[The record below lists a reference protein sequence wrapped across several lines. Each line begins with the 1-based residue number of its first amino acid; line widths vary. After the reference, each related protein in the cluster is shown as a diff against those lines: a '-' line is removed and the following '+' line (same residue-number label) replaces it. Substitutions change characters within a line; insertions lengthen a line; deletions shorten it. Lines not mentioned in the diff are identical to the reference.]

1 MAARSSGPPP
11 AASQPAAWPPR
22 LLLNTDGNWINNY
35 QERRE
40 PADITRLAGP
50 LRAAGV
56 DMLCA
61 LIGIDDD
68 LSWRGSPHGQL
79 WCDNVTEWNVDGV
92 PTDIHGHPIR
102 EGGGVHIH
110 GRPAA
115 NQQATNAHQELY
127 NTIVSVI
134 EDGHDLLQVYI
145 DGARAHGMGVVGSMR
160 MNDAHTD
167 SEDRMWYGRSALK
180 IERPDLLIGPD
191 LPEAVHGIPWTF
203 SWLWDY
209 ARDEVRERFLGIMD
223 DALTRYDFDGLELDF
238 SRAPPFFKGGQ
249 AVRNIP
255 TMTGF
260 VRQARAIVGRHSK
273 ERGRE
278 LRLIVRVPTSIGESL
293 LIGLDTL
300 EWIRE
305 GLADIVVLSSP
316 GYCITRAD
324 VAEAAAA
331 AGNGPVLIYRGFDG
345 ATYGASPQEGYE
357 RNPPAVLRGAALN
370 GYREGVQGI
379 AVFNY
384 DYGSHRAGPV
394 PGDYHDLTE
403 DHLRVL
409 TELRDPDALARR
421 DRCYYLAGPPQ
432 PGPAA
437 DHRPVL
443 PRRLAL
449 RGRGAGAGHALTITV
464 RDDLHEGLAAGRIR
478 STELRLRLGDHEGS
492 TERMHLAVNG
502 RRIPFTPDRTLTNS
516 RGDEWLVFDDPG
528 LQEGSN
534 SVLLILE
541 GASTPRP
548 WPSLLD
554 CEIVVSCGGAS

>member
-35 QERRE
+35 QERHE

-102 EGGGVHIH
+102 DGGGVHIH

-127 NTIVSVI
+127 HTIVAVI
-134 EDGHDLLQVYI
+134 EDGHDLLQIYL
-145 DGARAHGMGVVGSMR
+145 DGARAHGMGMVGSMR

-167 SEDRMWYGRSALK
+167 SEDRMWFGRSARK
-180 IERPDLLIGPD
+180 IERPDLLIGSD

-209 ARDEVRERFLGIMD
+209 AQDEVRERFLGIMD

-238 SRAPPFFKGGQ
+238 SRAPPFFKGGE
-249 AVRNIP
+249 AVQNIP

-260 VRQARAIVGRHSK
+260 VRQARAIVRRHSK

-300 EWIRE
+300 AWIRE

-324 VAEAAAA
+324 IAEAAGA
-331 AGNGPVLIYRGFDG
+331 AGDGPVLIYRGFDG

-394 PGDYHDLTE
+394 PGDYHDMTE
-403 DHLRVL
+403 DHLGVL

-421 DRCYYLAGPPQ
+421 DRCYYLAGPPDQ
-432 PGPAA
+432 GASA
-437 DHRPVL
+437 DHRPAPAAAARPARTRRRRR
-443 PRRLAL
+443 PRAL
-449 RGRGAGAGHALTITV
+449 HHGAGRPPRGAGRRPHPGRRVAPAARRPRGVDESGCTWRST
-464 RDDLHEGLAAGRIR
+464 AAGFRSRPIARSPTPAATSGWCSTIR
-478 STELRLRLGDHEGS
+478 GC
-492 TERMHLAVNG
+492 G
-502 RRIPFTPDRTLTNS
+502 RAATR
-516 RGDEWLVFDDPG
+516 
-528 LQEGSN
+528 
-534 SVLLILE
+534 
-541 GASTPRP
+541 
-548 WPSLLD
+548 
-554 CEIVVSCGGAS
+554 SC

>member
-1 MAARSSGPPP
+1 MSVRGSGPPP

-35 QERRE
+35 QERHE

-92 PTDIHGHPIR
+92 PTDIHGHPIT
-102 EGGGVHIH
+102 EGDVHIH
-110 GRPAA
+110 GRPAV
-115 NQQATNAHQELY
+115 NTQATNAHQELY
-127 NTIVSVI
+127 NTIVAVI
-134 EDGHDLLQVYI
+134 EDGHDLLQIYI
-145 DGARAHGMGVVGSMR
+145 DGARANGMGVVGSMR

-167 SEDRMWYGRSALK
+167 SEDRMWFGRSARK
-180 IERPDLLIGPD
+180 IERPDLLIGSD

-223 DALTRYDFDGLELDF
+223 EALTRYDFDGLELDF
-238 SRAPPFFKGGQ
+238 SRAPPFFKGGE
-249 AVRNIP
+249 AVQNIP

-260 VRQARAIVGRHSK
+260 VRQARAIVRRHSQ

-278 LRLIVRVPTSIGESL
+278 RRLIVRVPTSIGESL

-300 EWIRE
+300 AWIRE

-324 VAEAAAA
+324 IAEAAGA
-331 AGNGPVLIYRGFDG
+331 AGDGPVLIYRGFDG

-394 PGDYHDLTE
+394 PGDYHDMTE
-403 DHLRVL
+403 DHLGVL

-421 DRCYYLAGPPQ
+421 DRCYYLAGPPDQ
-432 PGPAA
+432 GASA
-437 DHRPVL
+437 DHRPLL
-443 PRRLAL
+443 PRQLAL
-449 RGRGAGAGHALTITV
+449 RGRGAGAGHALSITV
-464 RDDLHEGLAAGRIR
+464 RDDLREGLAAGRIR
-478 STELRLRLGDHEGS
+478 GVELRLRLGDHEGS
-492 TERMHLAVNG
+492 KERMHLAVNG
-502 RRIPFTPDRTLTNS
+502 RPIPFTPDRTLTNA

-554 CEIVVSCGGAS
+554 CEIVVTCPDAV